1 MAVSNLNTF
10 IGYEIFHKKIDI
22 ISHKL
27 AFISVLAIPLKKK
40 TKVFWCVKEVYHPK
54 TRRCF
59 FPLDLCG
66 NSY

>member
-27 AFISVLAIPLKKK
+27 AFISVLAIPLNKRQIFFDVLKKYIILK
-40 TKVFWCVKEVYHPK
+40 PEVI
-54 TRRCF
+54 F
-59 FPLDLCG
+59 FL
-66 NSY
+66 